1 MEDLSSEGPNAGA
14 ASAPARRLVRHL
26 EDGLIGQAVLVER
39 LVICLLTGGHVLI
52 EGPPGLAKTRSV
64 RRLAD
69 AVEGS
74 FARVQCTPDLMPSDV
89 TGTQIWRRETG
100 RMEFLPGP
108 VFHSLLLVDE
118 INRAPPK
125 VQSAL
130 LEAMAEGQ
138 VTSGG
143 TARPVPEP
151 FMVVAT
157 QNPLEQEGT
166 FPLPEAQ
173 LDRFLFH
180 VLLGLPDG
188 ATELAIL
195 DLVEGELRA
204 PEGARIPR
212 LGLADLAAMKREVA
226 QVHLSP
232 ALRQYIVALVMAT
245 RQADHGLSVTE
256 RLRHAVS
263 PRGTLSLAAAAR
275 ARAWLHGRSYAV
287 PEDVQALAP
296 DVLCHRMAPSW
307 RALAAGETSRAI
319 MAEILAA
326 VAPL

>member
-1 MEDLSSEGPNAGA
+1 MEDLARAETLADA
-14 ASAPARRLVRHL
+14 ARRLTQRM
-26 EDGLIGQAVLVER
+26 EAGLIGQAALVER
-39 LVICLLTGGHVLI
+39 LVICLLTGGHILI
-52 EGPPGLAKTRSV
+52 EGPPGLAKTRCV
-64 RRLAD
+64 RRLSD

-74 FARVQCTPDLMPSDV
+74 FARIQCTPDLMPSDV
-89 TGTQIWRRETG
+89 TGTQAWRPESG
-100 RMEFLPGP
+100 QMVFLPGP
-108 VFHSLLLVDE
+108 VFHSLVLVDE

-143 TARPVPEP
+143 IARALPDP

-180 VLLGLPDG
+180 VLLELPD
-188 ATELAIL
+188 AETELAIL

-204 PEGARIPR
+204 PSGPAAAC
-212 LGLADLAAMKREVA
+212 LDLATLAAMKAEVV

-232 ALRQYIVALVMAT
+232 ALRRHIVALVMAT
-245 RQADHGLSVTE
+245 RAAVEGLAVTG
-256 RLRHAVS
+256 RIQHAVS

-275 ARAWLHGRSYAV
+275 ARAWLNGRDYAV
-287 PEDVQALAP
+287 PEDVAALAP
-296 DVLCHRMAPSW
+296 DVLCHRMAPTW
-307 RALAAGETSRAI
+307 RARAAGETSRGL

-326 VAPL
+326 VEPL

>member
-1 MEDLSSEGPNAGA
+1 MEDL
-14 ASAPARRLVRHL
+14 APAGPLAEAAQTLIRRM
-26 EDGLIGQAVLVER
+26 EDGLIGQSVLVER
-39 LVICLLTGGHVLI
+39 LVISLLTGGHVLI

-64 RRLAD
+64 RRLSD

-74 FARVQCTPDLMPSDV
+74 FARIQCTPDLMPSDV
-89 TGTQIWRRETG
+89 TGTQVWRQDSGT
-100 RMEFLPGP
+100 MEFLHGP
-108 VFHSLLLVDE
+108 VFHSLVLVDE

-130 LEAMAEGQ
+130 LEAMAEKQ
-138 VTSGG
+138 VTSG
-143 TARPVPEP
+143 TIARSLPEP

-180 VLLGLPDG
+180 VLLELPDE

-204 PEGARIPR
+204 HAGQTGPS
-212 LGLADLAAMKREVA
+212 LAQSTLAAMKEEVV

-232 ALRQYIVALVMAT
+232 ALRRYIVALVMMT
-245 RQADHGLSVTE
+245 RRADNRLAVTD
-256 RLRHAVS
+256 RIRHAVS

-275 ARAWLHGRSYAV
+275 ARAWLNGRDYAV
-287 PEDVQALAP
+287 PEDVKALAP
-296 DVLCHRMAPSW
+296 DVLCHRMAPTW
-307 RALAAGETSRAI
+307 RAEAAGETSRGI
-319 MAEILAA
+319 MAEILS
-326 VAPL
+326 VVEPL